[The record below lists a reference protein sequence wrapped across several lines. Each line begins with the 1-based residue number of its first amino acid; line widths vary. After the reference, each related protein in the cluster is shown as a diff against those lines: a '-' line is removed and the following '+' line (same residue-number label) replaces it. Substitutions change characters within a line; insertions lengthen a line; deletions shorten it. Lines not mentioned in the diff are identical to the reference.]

1 MKPLTKSKQDGS
13 CCTTEGKR
21 ADPSRCKPDERRAAE
36 VAQCC
41 AKTAR
46 VVAGCHD

>member
-1 MKPLTKSKQDGS
+1 MKSLTKKK
-13 CCTTEGKR
+13 TKNEKNPATEGDES
-21 ADPSRCKPDERRAAE
+21 AASPKPEERKAPE

>member
-1 MKPLTKSKQDGS
+1 MKSLTKTKQ
-13 CCTTEGKR
+13 K
-21 ADPSRCKPDERRAAE
+21 KPTDQTNESTPERKPEEHKAPE

>member
-1 MKPLTKSKQDGS
+1 MKSLTKTKQKK
-13 CCTTEGKR
+13 E
-21 ADPSRCKPDERRAAE
+21 ADQTSESAPERKPEERKAPE